1 MNFTHLHVHTEYS
14 LLDGSNK
21 INEYVSRVKEL
32 GMKSAA
38 ITDHGVMFGCIDFY
52 KAAKAA
58 GIKPI
63 LGCEVYVAPGSR
75 FDKEKGK
82 EEDRY
87 YHLVLLAETQ
97 EGYQNLIKIVSY
109 GFVDGFYYKPRV
121 DMELL
126 EQYHEGIIALS
137 ACLAGEVA
145 RNLAR
150 GFYEEGKEA
159 ALRYEKIFGKG
170 NFFLELQDHGI
181 PEQRQVNHELIRMSR
196 ETGIE
201 LVATN
206 DVHYTYSSDAEAH
219 DILLCVQTGKSLKD
233 ENRMRYE
240 GGQYYVKSEEEMRRL
255 FPYAPEAIENTG
267 KIAERCNVEI
277 EFGVTKLPKFDVPD
291 GYTAWEYLNKLCF
304 EGLDKR
310 YTDNKEELKK
320 RLNYELGVIKDM
332 GYVDYCLIVW
342 DFIRYA
348 REQGIMVGP
357 GRGSAAGSLV
367 SYTLGI
373 TKLDPIKY
381 DLLFER
387 FLNPE
392 RVSMPDIDVDFC
404 FERRQEVIDYVVE
417 KYGKDQVVQIVTFG
431 TMAARGVIKDVG
443 RVMDVPYVQCDTIA
457 KMIPQE
463 LNITIDKAMKANPE
477 LKKIYETDETVRKL
491 IDMSR
496 RLEGLPRH
504 TSMHAAGVVIS
515 QKPVMEY
522 VPLSRGSDGS
532 LVTQFTMTTL
542 EELGLLKMDFLGL
555 RTLTVIQN
563 AEKLVRRD
571 KGIELDMDKIDYEDK
586 KVYGM
591 LGAGKTE
598 GVFQLESTGMK
609 NFMKELK
616 PGNLEDIIA
625 GLSLYRPGPMDFIPQ
640 YIKGK
645 NNPDEIHYDC
655 PELEPILKATY
666 GCIVYQEQVMQIV
679 RSLGGYTLGRS
690 DLVRRA
696 MSKKKASVMEKE
708 RQNFV
713 YGNEE
718 EGVPG
723 CIHRGISEK
732 TANKIYDDMIDFAKY
747 AFNKSHAAA
756 YAVVSYQTAF
766 LKYYYPVEY
775 MAALMTSV
783 IHNPSKVAEYILSS
797 RKMQIEILP
806 PDINFGESEFSA
818 DHGAIRYGLS
828 AIKSLGAPMIRA
840 IVEERKENGKYQSLR
855 DFIERMSGRELNKR
869 AIENLIK
876 AGALDQVAG
885 NRRQKL
891 MVYAEIVDAVN
902 QEKKN
907 AMTGQMSLFDLI
919 SDEEKEA
926 YEIQMPKVE
935 EYSKEELL
943 SFEKEVLGVYI
954 SGHPLEEYEERWR
967 KNITART
974 VDFQIDEEL
983 GTSKAGDGEIAV
995 IGGIITNKTVK
1006 YTRNNKV
1013 MAFLTIEDLV
1023 GTVEVV
1029 VFPNDYEKN
1038 VQKMEEDSKVFIRG
1052 KVQGDA
1058 DKASK
1063 LICEKI
1069 YSFDDVPKELWVQFE
1084 TKEDYLTE
1092 ENEFLKLLSGSRGT
1106 DRVII
1111 YVRTPKSI
1119 KYLGI
1124 EKSVKINETL
1134 LGKLYE
1140 KYGMDNV
1147 KVVEKSIENITK
1159 MH

>member
-1 MNFTHLHVHTEYS
+1 
-14 LLDGSNK
+14 
-21 INEYVSRVKEL
+21 
-32 GMKSAA
+32 
-38 ITDHGVMFGCIDFY
+38 
-52 KAAKAA
+52 
-58 GIKPI
+58 
-63 LGCEVYVAPGSR
+63 
-75 FDKEKGK
+75 
-82 EEDRY
+82 
-87 YHLVLLAETQ
+87 
-97 EGYQNLIKIVSY
+97 
-109 GFVDGFYYKPRV
+109 
-121 DMELL
+121 
-126 EQYHEGIIALS
+126 
-137 ACLAGEVA
+137 
-145 RNLAR
+145 
-150 GFYEEGKEA
+150 
-159 ALRYEKIFGKG
+159 
-170 NFFLELQDHGI
+170 
-181 PEQRQVNHELIRMSR
+181 
-196 ETGIE
+196 
-201 LVATN
+201 
-206 DVHYTYSSDAEAH
+206 
-219 DILLCVQTGKSLKD
+219 
-233 ENRMRYE
+233 
-240 GGQYYVKSEEEMRRL
+240 
-255 FPYAPEAIENTG
+255 
-267 KIAERCNVEI
+267 
-277 EFGVTKLPKFDVPD
+277 
-291 GYTAWEYLNKLCF
+291 
-304 EGLDKR
+304 
-310 YTDNKEELKK
+310 
-320 RLNYELGVIKDM
+320 
-332 GYVDYCLIVW
+332 
-342 DFIRYA
+342 
-348 REQGIMVGP
+348 
-357 GRGSAAGSLV
+357 
-367 SYTLGI
+367 
-373 TKLDPIKY
+373 
-381 DLLFER
+381 
-387 FLNPE
+387 
-392 RVSMPDIDVDFC
+392 MPDIDVDFC

-840 IVEERKENGKYQSLR
+840 IVEERNENGKYQSLR

-983 GTSKAGDGEIAV
+983 GTSKARDGEIAV

-1124 EKSVKINETL
+1124 EKSVKINEIL

>member
-332 GYVDYCLIVW
+332 GYVDYFLIVW

-723 CIHRGISEK
+723 CIHRGISQK

-840 IVEERKENGKYQSLR
+840 IVEERNENGKYQSLR